1 MGIFKKILEFL
12 AKIFKKLIK
21 ISQNLCKIWSYK
33 NQRRNLKCIYP
44 GTFDPITNGHID
56 VIKRARRVFDKVVV
70 AVAKSDSKNPAF
82 SLKERIELAKIATM
96 SIEGVEVLGFDNLL
110 VDFVRAQGTNVV
122 VRGLRAV
129 SDFEYE
135 LQIGYANA
143 RLMEDFETIY
153 FMPSLQNAFISSSI
167 VRSVLRHDGDIS
179 SLVPSSVNEM
189 IEKLRNA
196 Q

>member
-1 MGIFKKILEFL
+1 M
-12 AKIFKKLIK
+12 
-21 ISQNLCKIWSYK
+21 
-33 NQRRNLKCIYP
+33 KCIYP

-82 SLKERIELAKIATM
+82 SLQERIELAKIATM

-143 RLMEDFETIY
+143 RLMDDFETIY

-167 VRSVLRHDGDIS
+167 VRSVLSHDGDIS

-189 IEKLRNA
+189 IQKLRNA